1 MCKIS
6 TQDIF
11 LGPEIV
17 SLRSIVFGESE
28 YLNAKNSGT
37 LHLKNMVL
45 FGKIARIQRIELELQ
60 WKILYSLLNAIC
72 LRSDITKLEI
82 SEQTRYSC
90 SNFFLLSFV
99 SWSISWKFRTAVG
112 GVRFQHFP
120 WTQDISLR
128 SEIVLSI
135 TRYNLWR
142 ANIWILVKL
151 VL

>member
-99 SWSISWKFRTAVG
+99 SWSIS
-112 GVRFQHFP
+112 
-120 WTQDISLR
+120 
-128 SEIVLSI
+128 
-135 TRYNLWR
+135 
-142 ANIWILVKL
+142 
-151 VL
+151 